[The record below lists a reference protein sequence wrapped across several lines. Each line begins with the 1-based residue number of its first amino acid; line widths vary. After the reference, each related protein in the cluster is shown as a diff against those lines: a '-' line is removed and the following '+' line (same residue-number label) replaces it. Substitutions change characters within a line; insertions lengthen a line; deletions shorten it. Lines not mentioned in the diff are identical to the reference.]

1 MRWVGLP
8 ITALVI
14 ELIYVN
20 CSASGGSQVGP
31 KPKQSTRRN
40 AQGAWGEPPPA
51 YRSSW
56 HPSKAKNQASV
67 ATPPMSYQPNRAN
80 NNVHI
85 QPRPHPAM
93 TRVRPQIQYNSY
105 YTIRNNTS
113 YNNHVYQGN
122 SAYMYRG
129 EAAAGGA
136 LISGAI
142 AGATDFGD
150 CFCFSKTMSTNLMS
164 YFVMSEIS
172 CAPRAISRI
181 MLLPDMPPGEG
192 VVGLRNLI

>member
-1 MRWVGLP
+1 MRWVAHPEDRKSVQSLRIP
-8 ITALVI
+8 
-14 ELIYVN
+14 
-20 CSASGGSQVGP
+20 GGMLKEHGANLLRHTVRVGTL
-31 KPKQSTRRN
+31 Q
-40 AQGAWGEPPPA
+40 
-51 YRSSW
+51 
-56 HPSKAKNQASV
+56 KAPV
-67 ATPPMSYQPNRAN
+67 ATPPMSYQPKRTN

-93 TRVRPQIQYNSY
+93 THVQPQIQYNSY

-122 SAYMYRG
+122 SAYTYRG

-150 CFCFSKTMSTNLMS
+150 CFC
-164 YFVMSEIS
+164 
-172 CAPRAISRI
+172 
-181 MLLPDMPPGEG
+181 
-192 VVGLRNLI
+192 